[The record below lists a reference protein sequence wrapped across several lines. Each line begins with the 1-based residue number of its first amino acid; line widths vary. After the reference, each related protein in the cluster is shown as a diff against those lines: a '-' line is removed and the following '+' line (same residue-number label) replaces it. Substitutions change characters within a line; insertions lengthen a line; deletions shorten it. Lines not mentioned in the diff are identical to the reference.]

1 MSGGVRRQVGDRL
14 QAWVERSKTIEAKR
28 PGDIDEAWAA
38 LVGLAAAVPPALSA
52 EHQDVVRRVLDDA
65 WARVLGLLVP
75 SAVVQAWRLTSDV
88 FADSRVTRALTEIDR
103 RYADSRF
110 KLQTLARQLAVSPSH
125 LTQLLKTATGR
136 TFGAHV
142 HARRIAEARALLVDS
157 TLSVKEVA
165 SRVGYATTT
174 QLDRHFKKG
183 VRRLPSEYRA
193 LMRGEWPGRDEARSE
208 ARTTQLMT
216 HPQK

>member
-14 QAWVERSKTIEAKR
+14 QAWVDRSKTIAGKR
-28 PGDIDEAWAA
+28 PSDVDEAWAA
-38 LVGLAAAVPPALSA
+38 LVGLAAAVPPGLSA
-52 EHQDVVRRVLDDA
+52 EHHDIVRRVLDDA
-65 WARVLGLLVP
+65 WARVLALLVP
-75 SAVVQAWRLTSDV
+75 AVGGHAWQPTSDAL
-88 FADSRVTRALTEIDR
+88 ADSRVTRALVEIDR
-103 RYADSRF
+103 RYADSRL

-142 HARRIAEARALLVDS
+142 HARRIAKARALLVES

-165 SRVGYATTT
+165 SRVGYGTTT

-193 LMRGEWPGRDEARSE
+193 LMRGSGWAAMSRGSDD
-208 ARTTQLMT
+208 RTTQLMT